1 MLVPKKFIHEL
12 QQAAELAGKEFD
24 PATRTEQE
32 INQLYFAWVDS
43 ETVSLVEFAEKY
55 KEENMTVD
63 EKVEAYRMLLNG
75 STYQEISDKF
85 GVTRQRIQQLI
96 PGVSTKRKAAINSCV
111 YKGISRWMQEKRYGY
126 NDLAKMASISYQNLY
141 MMMTGKTS
149 LSKRS
154 IDKILDATSL
164 TYEEAFQ
171 KK

>member
-1 MLVPKKFIHEL
+1 
-12 QQAAELAGKEFD
+12 
-24 PATRTEQE
+24 
-32 INQLYFAWVDS
+32 
-43 ETVSLVEFAEKY
+43 
-55 KEENMTVD
+55 MTVD

-96 PGVSTKRKAAINSCV
+96 PGLSAKRKNSIDSCV

-149 LSKRS
+149 PNKRS